1 MLLSNPS
8 VQIGLTDFAEDIAE
22 PILPILEALGLLDE
36 TGQHLDLNGWNFS
49 KAMDFAKSYERTT
62 AILSILDML
71 DSTIQSFPMYRNT
84 DGHVTAEFSPN
95 SIEETWYKIMETPIE
110 ANGSVVETCITL
122 HRTELDDTLSDNH
135 HCQSLVIGVGLRV
148 LNFRIGQTIVNLNLA
163 ISIPLFAA
171 ISESNGNV
179 TTMVL
184 LKKDDTSGLDAADAQ
199 QLCSVSIQASFSHH
213 EGDFLSVNAEVG
225 NAQCKSIDIA
235 CAISPVGS
243 DVDLTLVEFSGSMS
257 AEPVNLDID
266 LVTPSGGFMPDWNQL
281 FQTFSASIGND
292 LLRQHLFPALGLLE
306 ASFEHLELPTLPV
319 FDIIMNLDSPQFAL
333 NAIRDWIFEIV
344 TDSENLY
351 RWLGHIRQFFI
362 GTATELDFPGFDRY
376 QLDMTRDNPWRIEWM
391 STTNFTLYLDMWNDT
406 STDGIP
412 CFNFGI
418 FCELTKPINSIELDL
433 GLRFHL
439 IRFKSEGSNLF
450 DFAPE
455 ISLEFSINPIGS
467 EFLFNVD
474 ASNLFQP
481 AIDGLNGQCSVGAFL
496 MGLDFIKG
504 TGLQPYCLLIDLN
517 LGNQSF
523 PEFDLLNDSLADAAL
538 EEALI
543 QLRMIISQTF
553 SSDPILQRLGAIL
566 GLCSPRGGTF
576 QSNVW
581 EDGALDLRVGGTN
594 QGGNLVSMPTL
605 LQYVTQPLE
614 SIGRYHR
621 ELFRISSIQGTEGT
635 DVEGIHAWS
644 FIAEAIQDIIHSC
657 FQLSQ
662 GDSIIPIREWEELAD
677 GISHDVDATVH
688 HHTLQITPIGS
699 RVPLNLEFE
708 YNSDDDK
715 LTILPFIGFDDLLIG
730 QRLEMDIG
738 IYFVLFSCY
747 LPPVSEA
754 NSAWALR
761 ANLDASMR
769 RSMVDESRPPMN
781 IISYSAISLTLQEL
795 SLGFEWERTPSTEYG
810 YYITLEDLKCTGQLP
825 DLSQF
830 FLQLPSMVG
839 PNFDFSQL
847 NGLSW
852 DGFSLHLPDMS
863 FITFSGIDMGWHRR
877 PDGNGG
883 WLPKLSFD
891 SIQWPFDLG
900 GYLNLPQLPS
910 INLKSGS
917 STTLFNIP
925 NLTIRSIDFDGSW
938 FDFSGIFQQLF
949 PSMGGQFASWNIGN
963 FLKLPQIKN
972 LFGQFLTSRG
982 GRIGFF
988 LGGFFK
994 IDPNFPYLNLEHFV
1008 SRGGFSLPS
1017 FDLPPWPDLWKLYHG
1032 MSENNF
1038 GLGPFSLPFD
1048 WPELD
1053 FEIFI
1058 DNPFEGLRLFFRNL
1072 FSTSSKSG
1080 EPFAFPALRWLHGL
1094 FSGSLPDLRL
1104 PDLGWGGHR
1113 QQSNR
1118 DGSWFDFDFNFDF
1131 DFDLDFDH
1139 NIRNDPNSPFNI
1151 KLPKIP
1157 WVIDGSGTYEDP
1169 WAIGLQPKGWPK
1181 FEFIF
1186 WLDPDGLPRETILE
1200 VFEQVSEDISQL
1212 LESVFNH
1219 SFDVES
1225 VESLPIDWQSSLA
1238 TMLFQLKNLN
1248 PRARHSIGHMSIEQ
1262 LTSLISIFDDFLNN
1276 SDGILPSTSQS
1287 NATEDWKNVPQ
1298 KYTHRASRLNTL
1310 NTNSV
1315 ATEISEFIASILD
1328 AQPSNFS
1335 VLFVLPSWLGE
1346 SGVEFTSSL
1355 ISNSLNIQHSVQH
1368 IFDFGELQNCSVTNI
1383 LNCESEFGSPA
1394 AFNTLNP
1401 SINQNLLGEMKENLA
1416 LQVKTAVDHIC
1427 STNNGKVFLIGVGL
1441 GGLAVRYYTEGWAN
1455 IALNPSTDP
1464 NQLIPPEN
1472 EVLGAVTLGTPHAK
1486 NLISYDSNG
1495 NPALIFLHVLR
1506 LIGAIQID
1514 DEKTIAESLTTPYHD
1529 IAVGEI
1535 SNIGDEF
1542 IEKVSNIIL
1551 QWKLMNKN
1559 LGGQLE

>member
-1 MLLSNPS
+1 MSNTS

-22 PILPILEALGLLDE
+22 PILPILEALGLLDPS
-36 TGQHLDLNGWNFS
+36 GQHLDLNGWNFS
-49 KAMDFAKSYERTT
+49 KAMAFAKSYERTT

-95 SIEETWYKIMETPIE
+95 SIEETWYKIMETPIGS
-110 ANGSVVETCITL
+110 NGSVFETCITL
-122 HRTELDDTLSDNH
+122 HRTELDDQLSSEQH

-148 LNFRIGQTIVNLNLA
+148 LNFTIGQTIVNLNLA
-163 ISIPLFAA
+163 ISIPLFSA
-171 ISESNGNV
+171 ISESNGKI

-184 LKKDDTSGLDAADAQ
+184 LKKDDINGLDAADAQ

-213 EGDFLSVNAEVG
+213 AGDFLSVNAEVG

-243 DVDLTLVEFSGSMS
+243 DVDLTLVEFSGSMNTD
-257 AEPVNLDID
+257 PIDVDINLI
-266 LVTPSGGFMPDWNQL
+266 TPSGGFMPDWNQL

-292 LLRQHLFPALGLLE
+292 LLRKHLFPALGLLE
-306 ASFEHLELPTLPV
+306 ASVEALELPTLPV
-319 FDIIMNLDSPQFAL
+319 FEIIMNLNNPQFAL

-351 RWLGHIRQFFI
+351 RWLGHIRQFFM
-362 GTATELDFPGFDRY
+362 GNVTNTGFTGFDRY
-376 QLDMTRDNPWRIEWM
+376 LLEMTRDHPWRIEWIE
-391 STTNFTLYLDMWNDT
+391 TTNFTLYLDLWNDT
-406 STDGIP
+406 SIDGIP
-412 CFNFGI
+412 CFNFGL
-418 FCELTKPINSIELDL
+418 FCELTKPINSVELDL
-433 GLRFHL
+433 GLRIHL
-439 IRFKSEGSNLF
+439 LRLKSEGSKLF

-467 EFLFNVD
+467 QFLFNVD

-481 AIDGLNGQCSVGAFL
+481 AIDGLNGQCSVGALL
-496 MGLDFIKG
+496 MGLDFKRG
-504 TGLQPYCLLIDLN
+504 AGGLHPYCLLVDLS

-523 PEFDLLNDSLADAAL
+523 PEFDLLNDSLADVAL

-543 QLRMIISQTF
+543 QLRIIISQTF

-576 QSNVW
+576 QSDVW
-581 EDGALDLRVGGTN
+581 EGGSLDLRVGGTN
-594 QGGNLVSMPTL
+594 LGGNLVSMPTL

-621 ELFRISSIQGTEGT
+621 ELFRIPSIPGTEGT
-635 DVEGIHAWS
+635 ELEGIHAWS
-644 FIAEAIQDIIHSC
+644 FIAEALQDIIHSC

-662 GDSIIPIREWEELAD
+662 GEPIIPIREWGGLSD
-677 GISHDVDATVH
+677 GISHDVDSTLH

-699 RVPLNLEFE
+699 RVPFNLEFE

-715 LTILPFIGFDDLLIG
+715 LTVLPFIGFDDLLIG

-738 IYFVLFSCY
+738 IYFVFFSCY
-747 LPPVSEA
+747 LPPVSET
-754 NSAWALR
+754 NPGWALR

-781 IISYSAISLTLQEL
+781 IISYSAISITLQEL

-810 YYITLEDLKCTGQLP
+810 YYFTLEDLKCTGQLP
-825 DLSQF
+825 DLNQF
-830 FLQLPSMVG
+830 FLQLPSVVG
-839 PNFDFSQL
+839 ANFNFSQL
-847 NGLSW
+847 SGLSW

-925 NLTIRSIDFDGSW
+925 NLTIRSIDFGGSW

-949 PSMGGQFASWNIGN
+949 PNMGGQFASWNIGH

-972 LFGQFLTSRG
+972 LFGQFLTTRG

-1032 MSENNF
+1032 MSENSF

-1053 FEIFI
+1053 FDIFI
-1058 DNPFEGLRLFFRNL
+1058 DNPFEGLRLFFRDL

-1080 EPFAFPALRWLHGL
+1080 EPFAFPALRWFHGL

-1113 QQSNR
+1113 QQSKR
-1118 DGSWFDFDFNFDF
+1118 GGSWFDFDFNFDF
-1131 DFDLDFDH
+1131 DFDIDFDH
-1139 NIRNDPNSPFNI
+1139 DIRNDPNSPFNI
-1151 KLPKIP
+1151 KLPNIP

-1169 WAIGLQPKGWPK
+1169 WALGLQPKGWPK

-1186 WLDPDGLPRETILE
+1186 WLDPDGLPREQINELFSLLSNE
-1200 VFEQVSEDISQL
+1200 IIQMLNSVFENIFVPEEVTDIPQGW
-1212 LESVFNH
+1212 EK
-1219 SFDVES
+1219 
-1225 VESLPIDWQSSLA
+1225 SLA
-1238 TMLFQLKNLN
+1238 SMIHQLQKYDA
-1248 PRARHSIGHMSIEQ
+1248 RAAHAIGHMSIIQIERLFIALQ
-1262 LTSLISIFDDFLNN
+1262 LYLQN
-1276 SDGILPSTSQS
+1276 SDGIVPTESQTGGQDEWANIQQTGSFRESHFSSLQNPEVINEILTFTQQQLLAS
-1287 NATEDWKNVPQ
+1287 NEPISIAIVIPQ
-1298 KYTHRASRLNTL
+1298 WINLDQ
-1310 NTNSV
+1310 TNSIV
-1315 ATEISEFIASILD
+1315 NMFFDNNMISDMDVNLVDFTELTSISRSSVQLHAASFIPTNQVVIVKPSIEIPDERHFKQLS
-1328 AQPSNFS
+1328 AYQ
-1335 VLFVLPSWLGE
+1335 L
-1346 SGVEFTSSL
+1346 SL
-1355 ISNSLNIQHSVQH
+1355 IIESMTQQ
-1368 IFDFGELQNCSVTNI
+1368 FG
-1383 LNCESEFGSPA
+1383 
-1394 AFNTLNP
+1394 
-1401 SINQNLLGEMKENLA
+1401 
-1416 LQVKTAVDHIC
+1416 
-1427 STNNGKVFLIGVGL
+1427 GKVLIIGHSL
-1441 GGLAVRYYTEGWAN
+1441 GGLVSKYYSEGWASVGIN
-1455 IALNPSTDP
+1455 DDLENLVLS
-1464 NQLIPPEN
+1464 PPE
-1472 EVLGAVTLGTPHAK
+1472 EKVAGVISLSTPHDMK
-1486 NLISYDSNG
+1486 KLYDHDYG
-1495 NPALIFLHVLR
+1495 DEVYTLLHFLR
-1506 LIGAIQID
+1506 LIGAAEAHNEVDEEPLTYLPLLDIENGIAQRLSSDFIQKMSTLYYDARILKRSS
-1514 DEKTIAESLTTPYHD
+1514 ERW
-1529 IAVGEI
+1529 
-1535 SNIGDEF
+1535 SN
-1542 IEKVSNIIL
+1542 
-1551 QWKLMNKN
+1551 
-1559 LGGQLE
+1559 

>member
-49 KAMDFAKSYERTT
+49 KAMGFAKSYERTT

-319 FDIIMNLDSPQFAL
+319 FDIIMNLNNPQYAL

-362 GTATELDFPGFDRY
+362 GTITELDFPGLDRY

-391 STTNFTLYLDMWNDT
+391 STTNFTLYLDMWNDI
-406 STDGIP
+406 SADGIP

-496 MGLDFIKG
+496 MGLDFNKG
-504 TGLQPYCLLIDLN
+504 TGLHPYCLLVDLN

-523 PEFDLLNDSLADAAL
+523 PEFDLLNDSLAEAAL

-581 EDGALDLRVGGTN
+581 EGGALDLRVGGTN
-594 QGGNLVSMPTL
+594 QGGNLVNMPTL

-621 ELFRISSIQGTEGT
+621 ELFRISSIPGTEGT

-795 SLGFEWERTPSTEYG
+795 SLGFEWERNPTPDYG
-810 YYITLEDLKCTGQLP
+810 YYINLIDLKCEGSLPDLRLFFTQLMNLNDIDLDLFSKFSWDGLSLRLP
-825 DLSQF
+825 DLSKITF
-830 FLQLPSMVG
+830 GGEDKGWHFPFDEFGVRLPS
-839 PNFDFSQL
+839 
-847 NGLSW
+847 
-852 DGFSLHLPDMS
+852 
-863 FITFSGIDMGWHRR
+863 
-877 PDGNGG
+877 
-883 WLPKLSFD
+883 LSFD
-891 SIQWPFDLG
+891 EFSFPINLSTH
-900 GYLNLPQLPS
+900 LNIPDLPS
-910 INLKSGS
+910 LQLKIHS
-917 STTLFNIP
+917 LFNFP
-925 NLTIRSIDFDGSW
+925 ELTIRSIEFGGGSG
-938 FDFSGIFQQLF
+938 FDFSNIFGQLF
-949 PSMGGQFASWNIGN
+949 PSMNSNFNTWDLRL
-963 FLKLPQIKN
+963 FLKLPIVREMI
-972 LFGQFLTSRG
+972 GQFFTLRG

-988 LGGFFK
+988 LSGFFS
-994 IDPNFPYLNLEHFV
+994 IDPNFPQLNLGHFV
-1008 SRGGFSLPS
+1008 SRGGFALPDFELPS
-1017 FDLPPWPDLWKLYHG
+1017 WPAQWSLFHG
-1032 MSENNF
+1032 GDEHSF

-1048 WPELD
+1048 WPEFD
-1053 FEIFI
+1053 FEFFI
-1058 DNPFEGLRLFFRNL
+1058 DNPFEGIRLHFRNL

-1080 EPFAFPALRWLHGL
+1080 EPFAFPALRWLLGL
-1094 FSGSLPDLRL
+1094 FTGSLPDLRL

-1113 QQSNR
+1113 QQEGRSGPWL
-1118 DGSWFDFDFNFDF
+1118 DFDF
-1131 DFDLDFDH
+1131 DFDFDIDFNH
-1139 NIRNDPNSPFNI
+1139 NTRNDLNSIFQI
-1151 KLPKIP
+1151 KIPKIP
-1157 WVIDGSGTYEDP
+1157 MVIDGTGTYDDP
-1169 WAIGLQPKGWPK
+1169 WALAIQPQGWPK
-1181 FEFIF
+1181 FELLF
-1186 WLDPDGLPRETILE
+1186 WLDPDGLPRESLQEIFGLLSDE
-1200 VFEQVSEDISQL
+1200 ASEFIHTFISSGL
-1212 LESVFNH
+1212 
-1219 SFDVES
+1219 DVVHAPPMFLGWEY
-1225 VESLPIDWQSSLA
+1225 SLA
-1238 TMLFQLKNLN
+1238 SILHQLGKLH
-1248 PRARHSIGHMSIEQ
+1248 PRMKHSIGKMSIEQ
-1262 LTSLISIFDDFLNN
+1262 LEHLIRSLDLFIQS
-1276 SDGILPSTSQS
+1276 SDGIFPKHHQMDLSQQWANLEQNENYDANHLNALNTTQVVNGILNFIQNTIASEEAENVSILFIGPQWLIDSGISLAYNMLNEALGMENSNLTVFDFTELQPVSEASIIEQS
-1287 NATEDWKNVPQ
+1287 NL
-1298 KYTHRASRLNTL
+1298 LNPCSKINAFIPSL
-1310 NTNSV
+1310 EVSNHERVRELFALQLNIICEHIANTN
-1315 ATEISEFIASILD
+1315 
-1328 AQPSNFS
+1328 
-1335 VLFVLPSWLGE
+1335 G
-1346 SGVEFTSSL
+1346 
-1355 ISNSLNIQHSVQH
+1355 
-1368 IFDFGELQNCSVTNI
+1368 
-1383 LNCESEFGSPA
+1383 
-1394 AFNTLNP
+1394 
-1401 SINQNLLGEMKENLA
+1401 
-1416 LQVKTAVDHIC
+1416 
-1427 STNNGKVFLIGVGL
+1427 GKVFLIGHSI
-1441 GGLAVRYYTEGWAN
+1441 GGLFTRYYTEGWSSF
-1455 IALNPSTDP
+1455 ITNPDLSSP
-1464 NQLIPPEN
+1464 EPPEDL
-1472 EVLGAVTLGTPHAK
+1472 VLGAITVGSPHSFNPIA
-1486 NLISYDSNG
+1486 YDQKA
-1495 NPALIFLHVLR
+1495 NPAMIFMHLLQ
-1506 LIGAIQID
+1506 LLGATLQQPDGLVDQTHTAAYAEIES
-1514 DEKTIAESLTTPYHD
+1514 DEMLKILPSQLELL
-1529 IAVGEI
+1529 
-1535 SNIGDEF
+1535 SNM
-1542 IEKVSNIIL
+1542 IL
-1551 QWKLMNKN
+1551 NWKLPHTAFRGEND
-1559 LGGQLE
+1559 